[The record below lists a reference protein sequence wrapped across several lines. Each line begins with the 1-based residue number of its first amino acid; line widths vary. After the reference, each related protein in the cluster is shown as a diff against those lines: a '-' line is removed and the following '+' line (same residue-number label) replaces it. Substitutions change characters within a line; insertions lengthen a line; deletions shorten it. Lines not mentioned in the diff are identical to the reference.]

1 MSRTR
6 PIFAACAQGLEEVLA
21 AELAQLGATDCRT
34 ERAGVEAQA
43 DRDTLWRITLGSRI
57 ASRVLLPI
65 AEFAAFDRE
74 SLYEG
79 AARIPWTRLFEVDQT
94 FAIRATGRTRGLR
107 HTGFI
112 GQVVKDAIC
121 DRFREKIGERPSV
134 NRDRPKI
141 LIDVHVDDRGARIS
155 LDAGGEPLHRR
166 GYRHGTGLAPL
177 KETLAAGCLALS
189 GWTPDQPL
197 FDPMCGSGTFVIE
210 AALIAARVA
219 PGLLRR
225 GGFAFENWLDHDRSA
240 FLRITQE
247 LRDLQRLH
255 PVPIHGFDTSNQVL
269 EAAHENARRAGV
281 LHAIQ
286 FRKAR
291 FERVD
296 PPSDPGVLITNPPYG
311 HRLDADPGMYRD
323 LGDALKQR
331 FGGWTAWI
339 LAATQPLKALGL
351 KPKRR
356 IPLRN
361 GALDCR
367 LVCIPLFAR
376 RPRTEPEP
384 VEKAAPVETA
394 VVDAPVEPAVVD
406 APVEPVVEAPIE
418 TSADAP
424 IESAPIAQQA
434 EPIVEP
440 APPAV
445 EKAAEPDTPKTPNPA
460 VTED

>member
-21 AELAQLGATDCRT
+21 AELTALGASDCRP

-43 DRDTLWRITLGSRI
+43 DRETLWRVTLGSRI
-57 ASRVLLPI
+57 ASRILLPI
-65 AEFAAFDRE
+65 AEFAAFNRD

-79 AARIPWTRLFEVDQT
+79 AARVPWTRIFEADQT
-94 FAIRATGRTRGLR
+94 FAIHATGRARGLR

-121 DRFREKIGERPSV
+121 DRFREKL
-134 NRDRPKI
+134 RDRPNVDRDTPQI
-141 LIDVHVDDRGARIS
+141 LIDVHVDDRGARIC
-155 LDAGGEPLHRR
+155 LDAGGLPLHRR
-166 GYRHGTGLAPL
+166 GYRQDTGAAPM

-210 AALIAARVA
+210 AAMIACRVA
-219 PGLLRR
+219 PGLMRK
-225 GGFAFENWLDHDRSA
+225 GGFAFENWQDHDRAA
-240 FLRITQE
+240 FLRVMQS
-247 LRDLQRLH
+247 LRDQQRLH
-255 PVPIHGFDTSNQVL
+255 DVPIHGFDTSNRVL
-269 EAAHENARRAGV
+269 EAAEANARRAGM
-281 LHAIQ
+281 LHAIT

-296 PPSDPGVLITNPPYG
+296 PPSAPGVLITNPPYG
-311 HRLDADPGMYRD
+311 HRLDADPRMYRD

-339 LAATQPLKALGL
+339 LAATQPVKALGL

-361 GALDCR
+361 GPLDCR
-367 LVCIPLFAR
+367 LVCVPLFA
-376 RPRTEPEP
+376 PEP
-384 VEKAAPVETA
+384 RPPAPVEVAPVEVAPVDATP
-394 VVDAPVEPAVVD
+394 VDDAPVEIT
-406 APVEPVVEAPIE
+406 PVEITPVGIAPI
-418 TSADAP
+418 
-424 IESAPIAQQA
+424 
-434 EPIVEP
+434 
-440 APPAV
+440 
-445 EKAAEPDTPKTPNPA
+445 KAAPDPTGDEAADSMARDEP
-460 VTED
+460 